1 MAAKDL
7 EIGGNHYKSGK
18 IDTIEYLYQA
28 NPVDGHGFCKGNII
42 KYASRLGL
50 KGNTDDEIKDLLKIA
65 HYALLILHY
74 EYGKDYSIVEDKN

>member
-1 MAAKDL
+1 MSANKI

-28 NPVDGHGFCKGNII
+28 NPADGHGFCKGNII

-50 KGNTDDEIKDLLKIA
+50 KGTAEDAVTDLLKIA
-65 HYALLILHY
+65 HYALLMLHY
-74 EYGKDYSIVEDKN
+74 EYGEDYSITQEK